1 MSRAIK
7 ISTDTAPRRRPGPRT
22 KLTPELQDRVVQALR
37 VGNYATVAIQY
48 AGISEHTYYEWL
60 VRGEREPGSIYGEFF
75 RAVRKAEADAE
86 VEGVAIIEQA
96 GRKEWQ
102 ARAWLLERKYPYK
115 WGRFERQEHTGQGE
129 LVIRI
134 AREGD
139 DDATVRGL
147 IESSVESE

>member
-1 MSRAIK
+1 MSKALGRK
-7 ISTDTAPRRRPGPRT
+7 T
-22 KLTPELQDRVVQALR
+22 KLTPELQEKVCAALR

-60 VRGEREPGSIYGEFF
+60 VRGEREPGSIYGDFF

-86 VEGVAIIEQA
+86 VESVAIIEAA
-96 GRKEWQ
+96 GRDQWQ

-115 WGRFERQEHTGQGE
+115 WGRFERQEHTGEAG
-129 LVIRI
+129 LVITIR
-134 AREGD
+134 REGD

>member
-1 MSRAIK
+1 MSKALG
-7 ISTDTAPRRRPGPRT
+7 RPT
-22 KLTPELQDRVVQALR
+22 KLTPELQEKVCAALR

-60 VRGEREPGSIYGEFF
+60 QRGESEPGSIYERF
-75 RAVRKAEADAE
+75 RAAVRKAEADAE

-115 WGRFERQEHTGQGE
+115 WGRFERHEHTGEGE